1 MTLTLQK
8 LLQQPDTAEI
18 LKFKASVDG
27 SAFDEMPMPELSID
41 DLDLTAAQVLF
52 GHDRRL
58 DEQSLLTLR
67 LLTDYQGRRVPTKG
81 AVLLFGKQ
89 RSVHFA
95 DAWIQCGRFMGTEK
109 LDIFD
114 HIDIHAPLPTAV
126 DEIMLF
132 LKKHAFRGADLTEV
146 RRKDVWSIPLGIL
159 REAVINALVH
169 ADYSQRGAPI
179 RIVFLDDRIEVDNP
193 GLFLPGLTLE
203 DIKQGTSKIRN
214 TVIARVFRELHLI
227 EQWGTGVRRIFTEAK
242 ALGLP
247 EPQLIE
253 TGMRVRF
260 IIPLL
265 EPVRIQNPQK
275 QSNEKPE
282 AQVEQRLESRL
293 ESPLAAKVLLN
304 LQEQETGKSALA
316 QYLGHKTVSGELH
329 KQIKRLLELQ
339 LIEMTLPDKP
349 NSRLQKYRLTQS
361 GQDLINSLLNGN

>member
-1 MTLTLQK
+1 M
-8 LLQQPDTAEI
+8 
-18 LKFKASVDG
+18 G
-27 SAFDEMPMPELSID
+27 S
-41 DLDLTAAQVLF
+41 
-52 GHDRRL
+52 
-58 DEQSLLTLR
+58 
-67 LLTDYQGRRVPTKG
+67 
-81 AVLLFGKQ
+81 
-89 RSVHFA
+89 
-95 DAWIQCGRFMGTEK
+95 EK

-114 HIDIHAPLPTAV
+114 HLDIHAPLPTAV

-146 RRKDVWSIPLGIL
+146 RRKDIWSIPLGIL

-179 RIVFLDDRIEVDNP
+179 RIVFLDDRIEIDNP

-265 EPVRIQNPQK
+265 EPVRIQNRQK
-275 QSNEKPE
+275 QSHEKPE

-293 ESPLAAKVLLN
+293 ESPLAAKVLVK

-349 NSRLQKYRLTQS
+349 NSRLQKYRLTTK
-361 GQDLINSLLNGN
+361 GLELIGKTGLLY